1 VRASI
6 ADKIVLGSDGQFTS
20 SGVVLDYD
28 ANGNLLT
35 TGCFTHA
42 ATRLSA
48 GFGPHGDEWNH

>member
-1 VRASI
+1 MRASI
-6 ADKIVLGSDGQFTS
+6 TDKIVLGSDGQFTS

-35 TGCFTHA
+35 TGSFTNA
-42 ATRLSA
+42 VPRLSA

>member
-1 VRASI
+1 M
-6 ADKIVLGSDGQFTS
+6 
-20 SGVVLDYD
+20 VLDYD

-48 GFGPHGDEWNH
+48 GLLPRDENWN